1 MIMKFTSKRLP
12 KRSKNFWRIQQA
24 IILVLVISPPL
35 IFGYNPPSGQRTPR
49 APGGGSG
56 FLPIEI
62 GDISPVSL

>member
-1 MIMKFTSKRLP
+1 MKLTGKCFQSKNN
-12 KRSKNFWRIQQA
+12 NFWRISQTLGL
-24 IILVLVISPPL
+24 ILALSPTL

-62 GDISPVSL
+62 SEISPVSL